1 MTRHASAQQWLLPD
15 LAKLER
21 ADAEALFS
29 FHVRDVAVSPRELA
43 KLVVG
48 RAQRHRSIL
57 LGGIATRF
65 PKQQLNWDEKK
76 LAFSN
81 SEAATAFV
89 KREYRKGWEVKG
101 L

>member
-1 MTRHASAQQWLLPD
+1 MVPSVD
-15 LAKLER
+15 YFR
-21 ADAEALFS
+21 AVRQAEA
-29 FHVRDVAVSPRELA
+29 V
-43 KLVVG
+43 
-48 RAQRHRSIL
+48 
-57 LGGIATRF
+57 GIATRF